1 MIPASSRSLR
11 PALVVGAVAFATVAT
26 GCGGGSHPRRAA
38 LPSGPQQM
46 TATVDAV
53 RLGVSGGCARS
64 RVGGGLTDGR
74 VVLTS
79 ATLVAGAG
87 TVQVT
92 NAQGKQVAG
101 RVVALDADTDV
112 AWVYAPGLPS
122 VRIGPAQ
129 QSDRVVPAYLFT
141 YAADGTPVTYRAQTL
156 ERTTASTQD
165 VFGTHP
171 VRRDIYRLHLDSAAS
186 VPVSGAPVLDSSG
199 NLLGIASART
209 AGDDRSVDVVAGDA
223 VARSAATRS
232 LSSQDPATM
241 ATSAGTR
248 CAVAAS
254 ASS

>member
-1 MIPASSRSLR
+1 MISAAPRAVVTSL
-11 PALVVGAVAFATVAT
+11 AVATVVSA
-26 GCGGGSHPRRAA
+26 CGGGAAHPRRAA
-38 LPSGPQQM
+38 VPASPQQM

-53 RLGVSGGCARS
+53 RLGVSGGCARN
-64 RVGGGLTDGR
+64 RVGGGLTDGK

-79 ATLVAGAG
+79 AALVAGAA

-101 RVVALDADTDV
+101 RVVSLDPDTDV

-141 YAADGTPVTYRAQTL
+141 FAADGTPVTYRATTL
-156 ERTTASTQD
+156 ERTTTTTQD
-165 VFGTHP
+165 VFATHA
-171 VRRDIYRLHLDSAAS
+171 VTRDIYRLHLDVAATA
-186 VPVSGAPVLDSSG
+186 PLSGAPVLDSSG
-199 NLLGIASART
+199 NLLGIASAGT
-209 AGDDRSVDVVAGDA
+209 TPDPHTVDVVAGDA
-223 VARSAATRS
+223 VARSAATKS
-232 LSSQDPATM
+232 LSGHDPATM

-248 CAVAAS
+248 CAAAVS

>member
-1 MIPASSRSLR
+1 MTPAAPRALTAALVTG
-11 PALVVGAVAFATVAT
+11 ALVVAAAATA
-26 GCGGGSHPRRAA
+26 CGGSSHPRRAA
-38 LPSGPQQM
+38 LPAGPQQM

-53 RLGVSGGCARS
+53 RLGVSGGCARN

-79 ATLVAGAG
+79 ASLVAGAG

-122 VRIGPAQ
+122 VRIGPAL

-141 YAADGTPVTYRAQTL
+141 FTAAGTPVTYRAQTL
-156 ERTTASTQD
+156 ERTTLTTQD

-199 NLLGIASART
+199 NLLGIAT
-209 AGDDRSVDVVAGDA
+209 ATAPGDSHSVDVVAGDA

-232 LSSQDPATM
+232 LSAQDPATM

-248 CAVAAS
+248 CAAAVS
-254 ASS
+254 VSS

>member
-1 MIPASSRSLR
+1 
-11 PALVVGAVAFATVAT
+11 
-26 GCGGGSHPRRAA
+26 
-38 LPSGPQQM
+38 M

-53 RLGVSGGCARS
+53 RLGVSGGCAGGRT
-64 RVGGGLTDGR
+64 GGGLTDGR

-79 ATLVAGAG
+79 ASLVAGAG
-87 TVQVT
+87 AVQVT
-92 NAQGKQVAG
+92 NAQGKQVSG
-101 RVVALDADTDV
+101 RVVALDADLDV

-141 YAADGTPVTYRAQTL
+141 FSADGTPITYRAQTP
-156 ERTTASTQD
+156 ERTTATTRD

-171 VRRDIYRLHLDSAAS
+171 VRRDIYRLHLDAAAS
-186 VPVSGAPVLDSSG
+186 VPLSGAPVLDSSG
-199 NLLGIASART
+199 NLLGIASAET
-209 AGDDRSVDVVAGDA
+209 AGDDRSVDVIAGDA

-241 ATSAGTR
+241 ATSAGTK
-248 CAVAAS
+248 CAVAVS

>member
-1 MIPASSRSLR
+1 MIPASSRAIAAALLAAVAAGGATACSGPAHAR
-11 PALVVGAVAFATVAT
+11 HPALPA
-26 GCGGGSHPRRAA
+26 
-38 LPSGPQQM
+38 GPQQM

-53 RLGVSGGCARS
+53 RLGVSGGCARN

-101 RVVALDADTDV
+101 RVVALDADLDV

-122 VRIGPAQ
+122 VQIGPAQ
-129 QSDRVVPAYLFT
+129 RSDRVVPAYLFT
-141 YAADGTPVTYRAQTL
+141 FAADGTPVTYRAQTL
-156 ERTTASTQD
+156 ERTTTTTKD

-171 VRRDIYRLHLDSAAS
+171 VRRDIYRLHLDSAATA
-186 VPVSGAPVLDSSG
+186 PVSGAPVLDSSG
-199 NLLGIASART
+199 NLLGIASATPSGDTRT
-209 AGDDRSVDVVAGDA
+209 VDVVAGDA

-232 LSSQDPATM
+232 LSAQDPATM
-241 ATSAGTR
+241 ATSSGTR
-248 CAVAAS
+248 CATAVS
-254 ASS
+254 TSS

>member
-1 MIPASSRSLR
+1 MIPAALR
-11 PALVVGAVAFATVAT
+11 VLPAAVAVVAASA
-26 GCGGGSHPRRAA
+26 CGGTAHPHHTA
-38 LPSGPQQM
+38 LPAGPQQM

-53 RLGVSGGCARS
+53 RLGVSGRCVRS

-79 ATLVAGAG
+79 ASLVAGAV

-129 QSDRVVPAYLFT
+129 PSDRVVPAYLFT
-141 YAADGTPVTYRAQTL
+141 FAPDGKPATYRATTL
-156 ERTTASTQD
+156 ERTTTTTQD
-165 VFGTHP
+165 VFGMHP
-171 VRRDIYRLHLDSAAS
+171 VTRDIYRLHLD
-186 VPVSGAPVLDSSG
+186 VPATEPLSGAPVLDSSG
-199 NLLGIASART
+199 NLLGVATAAPDPRT
-209 AGDDRSVDVVAGDA
+209 VDVVAGDA
-223 VARSAATRS
+223 VARSAATKS
-232 LSSQDPATM
+232 VSGQDPATM
-241 ATSAGTR
+241 ATSAGTK
-248 CAVAAS
+248 CAAAVS